1 MEEKKYYYKYPH
13 PAITTDSVVFGFD
26 GKTLNVL
33 LIERG
38 GEPYKGCWAI
48 PGGFIHIDETI
59 EDGAMRELKEETS
72 VDNLYLEQFHVFSA
86 VDRDPR
92 ERVITVAF
100 FALVRK
106 SDYHVIGGDDAVK
119 AEWFTIGNL
128 PELAFDHREIIL
140 MARERLQEK
149 LRTEPLAFKL
159 LDEKFVMSE
168 LQNLYEVINET
179 TYDRRNFARKMIS
192 TGFLQDCG
200 PSPLPLHNRIPQ
212 LFSFKEE
219 AYLHEQ
225 HKKGSKKYPFD
236 F

>member
-1 MEEKKYYYKYPH
+1 MEEKNYFYKYPH

-26 GKTLNVL
+26 GKTLHVL

-38 GEPYKGCWAI
+38 GEPYKGSWAI
-48 PGGFIHIDETI
+48 PGGFIHMDETV
-59 EDGAMRELKEETS
+59 EDGAMRELKEETG

-106 SDYHVIGGDDAVK
+106 SDYHVIGGDDAAN
-119 AEWFTIGNL
+119 AEWFAIDNL

-149 LRTEPLAFKL
+149 LRTDPLAFKL
-159 LDEKFVMSE
+159 LDVKFVMSE
-168 LQNLYEVINET
+168 LQNLYEVINDT
-179 TYDRRNFARKMIS
+179 TYDRRNFTRKMIS
-192 TGFLQDCG
+192 TGFLEDCG
-200 PSPLPLHNRIPQ
+200 PSPTPLHNRIPQ
-212 LFSFKEE
+212 LYSFKEN
-219 AYLHEQ
+219 AYRQEQ
-225 HKKGSKKYPFD
+225 KKKKSRKYPFD